1 MHGLL
6 GLAAIIGASIM
17 SMDLYE
23 AYSALNR
30 LSNFGFMGKMVIN
43 NPEVQNKMLMHTL
56 GAAGL
61 WILGISL
68 IIYHFAPDA
77 DEGKSTVVS
86 GVTEPS
92 PAPAPVVA
100 VQHSDTRECPH
111 CAEIIKAAAKLCR
124 YCHSSVEPVS
134 KTPVEQSPQVPVLTV
149 QPAVKTPGPNDFT
162 WSLGG
167 VTVSKPIDTSSKND
181 FNHFARRHNN

>member
-1 MHGLL
+1 MHLLL
-6 GLAAIIGASIM
+6 GLAAIIGAFIM

-23 AYSALNR
+23 AYSALNK
-30 LSNFGFMGKMVIN
+30 LSSYGLFGKMVTN

-77 DEGKSTVVS
+77 DEGKSPVVS

-92 PAPAPVVA
+92 PAPAVA

-111 CAEIIKAAAKLCR
+111 CAETIKAAAKLCR
-124 YCHSSVEPVS
+124 YCHSAVEPVS
-134 KTPVEQSPQVPVLTV
+134 KAPVEQSPEVPVLTV
-149 QPAVKTPGPNDFT
+149 RPIAKTPNPQDFT
-162 WSLGG
+162 WSVGG
-167 VTVSKPIDTSSKND
+167 TTVTRPI
-181 FNHFARRHNN
+181 NNPSGSRNSFRAF